1 MVELGEL
8 EKRHADFEK
17 RNTQVAVVSVEGL
30 EDAKKTQEQFP
41 HLVVVSDADKSLTQV
56 ADVIHPHS
64 AQDGSDTAAPANLL
78 IDRQG
83 IVRWES
89 RPESF
94 LKRLTPD
101 EVLAAVDKHVGNGGE

>member
-17 RNTQVAVVSVEGL
+17 KNTRVVVVSVEGL
-30 EDAKKTQEQFP
+30 DDAKKTQTDFP
-41 HLVVVSDADKSLTQV
+41 HLIVVSDADKSLTQA

-78 IDRQG
+78 IDRHG
-83 IVRWES
+83 ILRWES

-94 LKRLTPD
+94 LKRLAPD
-101 EVLAAVDKHVGNGGE
+101 DVLAAVDKHLGNGY